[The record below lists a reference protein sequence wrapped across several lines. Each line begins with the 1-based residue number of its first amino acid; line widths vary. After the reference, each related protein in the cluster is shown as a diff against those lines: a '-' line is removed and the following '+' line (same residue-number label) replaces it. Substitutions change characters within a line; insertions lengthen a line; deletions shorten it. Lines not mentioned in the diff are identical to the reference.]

1 MKRVR
6 VQFSFS
12 DDLYD
17 FGFLKRVYSYKHM
30 ALNICI
36 DYGLLQQLDVDSFLI
51 YLSCKQDLSCYNL
64 RIGIIQQLENGSSYR
79 RSEEYRRSL
88 FLFGAEGGANGSIG
102 FNEATAD

>member
-51 YLSCKQDLSCYNL
+51 YLSCK
-64 RIGIIQQLENGSSYR
+64 
-79 RSEEYRRSL
+79 
-88 FLFGAEGGANGSIG
+88 
-102 FNEATAD
+102 

>member
-17 FGFLKRVYSYKHM
+17 FGFLKWVYSYKHM

-51 YLSCKQDLSCYNL
+51 YLSCK
-64 RIGIIQQLENGSSYR
+64 
-79 RSEEYRRSL
+79 
-88 FLFGAEGGANGSIG
+88 
-102 FNEATAD
+102 